1 LLEHKPWQRSQV
13 KKPQQVEKPKITGR
27 NVKSMENEKN
37 VTPEVQTEAPNTP
50 TVEELQAKLSALEA
64 EKDKLKKAMDAAC
77 SDAAKQK
84 KEAAKWQEQ
93 FKATLDEQKRKEFD
107 AEEATKALMAQLS
120 EYKSKERISTYKSK
134 LMSAGY
140 DDITASTMATALPEG
155 IEDTFFEAQ
164 RAFLE
169 NTKQT
174 IKTQTINS
182 QPGLSVG
189 MPPTT
194 TADAKAKEDA
204 DLRKWFG
211 LK

>member
-1 LLEHKPWQRSQV
+1 METE
-13 KKPQQVEKPKITGR
+13 KKDV
-27 NVKSMENEKN
+27 
-37 VTPEVQTEAPNTP
+37 VQTEETAKTP
-50 TVEELQAKLSALEA
+50 SVEELQARILAMEA

-107 AEEATKALMAQLS
+107 TEEATKALMAQLS
-120 EYKSKERISTYKSK
+120 EYKTKERVANYKAK

-140 DDITASTMATALPEG
+140 DDPTASTMATALPEG
-155 IEDTFFEAQ
+155 IDDTFFEAQ

-169 NTKQT
+169 NTKQS
-174 IKTQTINS
+174 IKTQTLNS

-189 MPPTT
+189 MPPVATQ
-194 TADAKAKEDA
+194 DAKSNGDAKMRE
-204 DLRKWFG
+204 WFG

>member
-1 LLEHKPWQRSQV
+1 
-13 KKPQQVEKPKITGR
+13 
-27 NVKSMENEKN
+27 MENEKN
-37 VTPEVQTEAPNTP
+37 VTPDVPAEAPNTP

-107 AEEATKALMAQLS
+107 TEEATKTLMAQLA
-120 EYKSKERISTYKSK
+120 EYKNKERISTYKSK

-140 DDITASTMATALPEG
+140 DDTTASTMANALPEG

-169 NTKQT
+169 MTKQNV
-174 IKTQTINS
+174 KTQTLNA
-182 QPGLSVG
+182 QPNLSVG
-189 MPPTT
+189 MPPSTPT
-194 TADAKAKEDA
+194 SEDSK
-204 DLRKWFG
+204 LREWFG

>member
-1 LLEHKPWQRSQV
+1 
-13 KKPQQVEKPKITGR
+13 
-27 NVKSMENEKN
+27 METEKN
-37 VTPEVQTEAPNTP
+37 VTTQTEETAKTP
-50 TVEELQAKLSALEA
+50 SVEELQAKILAMEA
-64 EKDKLKKAMDAAC
+64 ENGKLKKAMDAAC

-107 AEEATKALMAQLS
+107 TEEATKALMAQLS
-120 EYKSKERISTYKSK
+120 EYKTKERVANYKAK

-140 DDITASTMATALPEG
+140 DDPTASTMATALPEG
-155 IEDTFFEAQ
+155 IDDTFFEAQ

-169 NTKQT
+169 NTKQS
-174 IKTQTINS
+174 IKTQTLNS

-189 MPPTT
+189 MPPVATQ
-194 TADAKAKEDA
+194 DAKSNGDAKMRE
-204 DLRKWFG
+204 WFG

>member
-1 LLEHKPWQRSQV
+1 
-13 KKPQQVEKPKITGR
+13 
-27 NVKSMENEKN
+27 MENEKN

-107 AEEATKALMAQLS
+107 AEEATKALMAQLAD
-120 EYKSKERISTYKSK
+120 YKSKERISTYKSK

-189 MPPTT
+189 MPPTA

>member
-1 LLEHKPWQRSQV
+1 MLEHKPWQRSQV
-13 KKPQQVEKPKITGR
+13 KNPQQVEKPKITGR

-107 AEEATKALMAQLS
+107 AEEATKALMAQLAD
-120 EYKSKERISTYKSK
+120 YKSKERISTYKSK

-189 MPPTT
+189 MPPTA